1 MKYSKNKIRKFFRKN
16 KWLPMLIFLLFFSSL
31 LLIYSLTKKEP
42 LAISVVNVQHLKP
55 RLNLQTIPIDI
66 FANEKDSDVAN
77 FSLKTINQPIF
88 PSPVCN
94 ISDYG
99 AIGDGK
105 TKNTVAFADAIEDCF
120 EKGGGQVLVPSGKW
134 LTGPIHFK
142 SNINLHLDKNAEI
155 LFSTDFNDYLP
166 VVFSRFEGIEYYNY
180 SPPIYANNCRN
191 IGITG
196 EGILNGQGQ
205 VWWKMDIMK
214 SIDEI
219 YAMGE
224 FNVPV
229 SKRVFG
235 TEDAGLRPSFIQF
248 VNCKNILLED
258 VSIKNGPM
266 WTIHPIYSSDIII
279 RRIAVNTNPGK
290 STDGIDIDSS
300 RDILLEDS
308 FFNTGD
314 DAIVIK
320 SGKDQDGRRVNKPS
334 ENIVVRNC
342 SVINGH
348 AGFAIG
354 SEMSG
359 NVNNVLVYHCNFWG
373 SQYGI
378 RLKGTLLT
386 GGVTENILIK
396 NITMQ
401 KILFDAIQIT
411 TQYET
416 ALNKEPF
423 MPPTFQNI
431 TMQNISC
438 SRAKGSISLIGLDNT
453 KIKNI
458 FFKNITISAGNNL
471 VVQNASNV
479 DFNHVNIKTEK
490 EPEFENAHNITRE

>member
-1 MKYSKNKIRKFFRKN
+1 MKYSKNKIRKFFKKN
-16 KWLPMLIFLLFFSSL
+16 KRLPMLILLLFFSL
-31 LLIYSLTKKEP
+31 LFSIYFLIEQKAETV
-42 LAISVVNVQHLKP
+42 SVINIPQTKP
-55 RLNLQTIPIDI
+55 RLNLQTIPINI
-66 FANEKDSDVAN
+66 FANEKDSDAKN
-77 FSLKTINQPIF
+77 FSLKTINQPVF

-105 TKNTVAFADAIEDCF
+105 TKNTTAFANAIEDCF
-120 EKGGGQVLVPSGKW
+120 EKGGGQILVPPGKW

-142 SNINLHLDKNAEI
+142 SNINLYLDKNAEI

-196 EGILNGQGQ
+196 EGTLNGQGQ
-205 VWWKMDIMK
+205 AWWKMDILK

-224 FNVPV
+224 SNTPV
-229 SKRVFG
+229 SERVFG
-235 TEDAGLRPSFIQF
+235 TEEAGLRPSFIQF
-248 VNCKNILLED
+248 VNCKNILLEN

-279 RRIAVNTNPGK
+279 RGITVNTNPGK

-300 RDILLEDS
+300 RNILLEDS

-320 SGKDQDGRRVNKPS
+320 SGKDQDGRRVDKPS

-359 NVNNVLVYHCNFWG
+359 NVRNVLVYHCNFQG

-386 GGVTENILIK
+386 GGTAENIIIK

-423 MPPTFQNI
+423 ISPTFQNI

-438 SRAKGSISLIGLDNT
+438 SRAKGSITLIGLDNT
-453 KIKNI
+453 KIQNI

-471 VVQNASNV
+471 IIKNASDI
-479 DFNHVNIKTEK
+479 DFNHVTVKSEKKPVFLDTE
-490 EPEFENAHNITRE
+490 NITSE